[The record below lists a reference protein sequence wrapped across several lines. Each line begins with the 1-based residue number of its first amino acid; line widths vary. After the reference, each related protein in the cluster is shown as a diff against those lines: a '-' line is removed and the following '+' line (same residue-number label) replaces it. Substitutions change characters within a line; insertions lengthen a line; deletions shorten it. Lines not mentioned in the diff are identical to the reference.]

1 METAAKK
8 HRSGAE
14 WLALEGE
21 LRDLVE
27 QQGRGVG
34 DLARIYSAPPAVIAA
49 VLGSLGIE
57 VMPARIAREIAERKR
72 QQQA

>member
-1 METAAKK
+1 MDMATRK

-21 LRDLVE
+21 LRSLVE
-27 QQGRGVG
+27 QGRGVG

-72 QQQA
+72 QQA